1 MQLAAV
7 TPHPEYVG
15 ALEIHHFA
23 CERCGRTQ
31 NYTLRRD
38 HATNYANARPR
49 GDKRY
54 RRAR

>member
-1 MQLAAV
+1 MELAAV

-23 CERCGRTQ
+23 CESCGRTQ